1 MVDRLDR
8 LRHHAVIGGDHQDRD
23 VGGLGAARTHGGERL
38 VTRGVDEGDGPLGT
52 VVLDRHLVGADVL
65 GDAAGLAL
73 ADGGVADGV
82 QQPGLAVVDV
92 THHGDHRRA
101 ELEVLL
107 AALVLAVGEVE
118 GLQQLAVLVLRGDD
132 LNLVVHLAAQQFQ
145 DVVADRLRRGDHLAE
160 VEQRL
165 HQRGRVGVD
174 LLGEVAQRRT
184 ASQANGLAIALG
196 QPDATDDRSLHVLVF
211 GAFGPLRLATPLGCA
226 TGASERTRGAAALAG
241 TTAAAGATTETTA
254 TAAGTSTGSAAAV
267 VATTAAGTTAAAGLR
282 PTTGGWT
289 RTATGTGTA
298 TGTRAT
304 AGPRGHVAGRGARAR
319 AAAGAGSACAGTRSR
334 ALGARRRTLDRLL
347 RGEGVVADARG
358 ARGGPGTGLRSGS
371 GPGTRRG
378 PGPRGRAGSGSGGR
392 LWCGGRC
399 RGGRGRRGRRLRG
412 GRGLGRGGAGFGH
425 LRRAGFGRGG
435 PLGRRR
441 RSRLGRCTVR
451 GSGAAA
457 AALVAGGL
465 VAAERLAQTARYRG
479 LHGGGRGF
487 DEFALFAQTGEHLL
501 TGDTEFLGQLV
512 HTGLTCH
519 YISCLEATAVVGA
532 APRFSYD
539 AWSSGLHGVLM
550 FFATC
555 SLGAAVSGR
564 SDESKRSITAVMSGE
579 PVIRSARPNARR
591 RTAACR
597 HSDRGCNQAP
607 RPGSAFAVSTVT
619 TTWPF
624 PGPSPLSTATTRSNS
639 TASSR
644 FRHPMQVRTGP
655 GGGLLRCI
663 RADSSRWTTAE
674 STVTAS
680 PN

>member
-1 MVDRLDR
+1 MRSILFQAAFWTWSVICVFGGSPLLLLNGRTLLMKWARVYTGGVCFLMRTIGGIDLQVHGRENIPAGPVIIACKHQSWGDGFFLFPQFDDPAFIISDQF
-8 LRHHAVIGGDHQDRD
+8 LRYPLIGRAFRKMEAVI
-23 VGGLGAARTHGGERL
+23 
-38 VTRGVDEGDGPLGT
+38 VDN
-52 VVLDRHLVGADVL
+52 
-65 GDAAGLAL
+65 
-73 ADGGVADGV
+73 
-82 QQPGLAVVDV
+82 Q
-92 THHGDHRRA
+92 
-101 ELEVLL
+101 
-107 AALVLAVGEVE
+107 
-118 GLQQLAVLVLRGDD
+118 
-132 LNLVVHLAAQQFQ
+132 
-145 DVVADRLRRGDHLAE
+145 
-160 VEQRL
+160 
-165 HQRGRVGVD
+165 
-174 LLGEVAQRRT
+174 
-184 ASQANGLAIALG
+184 
-196 QPDATDDRSLHVLVF
+196 
-211 GAFGPLRLATPLGCA
+211 
-226 TGASERTRGAAALAG
+226 
-241 TTAAAGATTETTA
+241 
-254 TAAGTSTGSAAAV
+254 
-267 VATTAAGTTAAAGLR
+267 
-282 PTTGGWT
+282 
-289 RTATGTGTA
+289 
-298 TGTRAT
+298 
-304 AGPRGHVAGRGARAR
+304 
-319 AAAGAGSACAGTRSR
+319 
-334 ALGARRRTLDRLL
+334 
-347 RGEGVVADARG
+347 
-358 ARGGPGTGLRSGS
+358 
-371 GPGTRRG
+371 
-378 PGPRGRAGSGSGGR
+378 
-392 LWCGGRC
+392 
-399 RGGRGRRGRRLRG
+399 
-412 GRGLGRGGAGFGH
+412 
-425 LRRAGFGRGG
+425 RGG
-435 PLGRRR
+435 PLG
-441 RSRLGRCTVR
+441 RSRLGRCTVG

-465 VAAERLAQTARYRG
+465 VAAERLAQAARYRG
-479 LHGGGRGF
+479 LHSGGRGF
-487 DEFALFAQTGEHLL
+487 DEFALFAQTGEYLL